1 VATEA
6 EQEASTAPKTGSAP
20 KSLDDLKVSTITLQR
35 TPGSS
40 LVYAVGTVRND
51 SDYQR
56 FGVRLELDVFD
67 GTGKRIGPAKDYVPV
82 IEPHKEWRFRA
93 LVPFA
98 RTVSAKVAKIAE
110 QE

>member
-1 VATEA
+1 
-6 EQEASTAPKTGSAP
+6 
-20 KSLDDLKVSTITLQR
+20 
-35 TPGSS
+35 
-40 LVYAVGTVRND
+40 VGTVRND
-51 SDYQR
+51 SDHQR

-67 GTGKRIGPAKDYVPV
+67 GAGKRIGPAKDYVPV

-98 RTVSAKVAKIAE
+98 RTVSAKVAKITE